1 MNKAIV
7 FDLDGTLVDSAPDLM
22 DAHNYVMQKYGYHQK
37 QVTDIRHL
45 AGRGA
50 ANMILSSLREEDKK
64 FDANIHKKMTE
75 EFINFYRENIS
86 KKSQIIKGA
95 VDFLKWGKS
104 QNITLAIC
112 TNKMESLAKKLLKEI
127 NLIEFFDYIA
137 GADTFEYRKPDPRHL
152 TNILEILD
160 VKKEN
165 SIMVGDSE
173 TDSET
178 ARSAKIHFVLVKG
191 GYTEKDQKHIY
202 HNHLINDFT
211 EMQAIISKM
220 KFLN

>member
-1 MNKAIV
+1 MSKAIV

-22 DAHNYVMQKYGYHQK
+22 DAHNYVMQKFGYHQK
-37 QVTDIRHL
+37 PLTDIRHL

-50 ANMILSSLREEDKK
+50 ANMILSSLKEEDKK
-64 FDANIHKKMTE
+64 FDQNIHKKMTD
-75 EFINFYRENIS
+75 EFINYYRENIS
-86 KKSQIIKGA
+86 KKSQIIKG
-95 VDFLKWGKS
+95 VNEFLAWGKS
-104 QNITLAIC
+104 KKIIFAIC

-137 GADTFEYRKPDPRHL
+137 GADTFEYKKPDPRHL

-160 VKKEN
+160 VKKED

-173 TDSET
+173 TDAET
-178 ARSAKIHFVLVKG
+178 ARIAKVSFILVKG
-191 GYTEKDQKHIY
+191 GYTEKDQNSIY
-202 HNHLINDFT
+202 HNHFINDFT
-211 EMQAIISKM
+211 EMNEILSKM

>member
-1 MNKAIV
+1 MSKAIV

-22 DAHNYVMQKYGYHQK
+22 DAHNYVMQKFGYHQK
-37 QVTDIRHL
+37 PTSDIRHL

-50 ANMILSSLREEDKK
+50 ANMILDSLKEEEEKPDS
-64 FDANIHKKMTE
+64 NIHKKMTE
-75 EFINFYRENIS
+75 EFINYYRENIS
-86 KKSQIIKGA
+86 KKSQIIKG
-95 VDFLKWGKS
+95 VNEFLAWGKS
-104 QNITLAIC
+104 QKINFAIC

-160 VKKEN
+160 VKKED

-173 TDSET
+173 TDAET
-178 ARSAKIHFVLVKG
+178 ARIAKVNFILVKG
-191 GYTEKDQKHIY
+191 GYTEKDQNSIY
-202 HNHLINDFT
+202 HNHFINDFT
-211 EMQAIISKM
+211 EMNGILSKM

>member
-1 MNKAIV
+1 MSKAIV

-22 DAHNYVMQKYGYHQK
+22 DAHNYVMQKFGYHQK
-37 QVTDIRHL
+37 PITDIRHL

-50 ANMILSSLREEDKK
+50 ANMILSSLKEEDKK
-64 FDANIHKKMTE
+64 FDQNIHK
-75 EFINFYRENIS
+75 R
-86 KKSQIIKGA
+86 IIKG
-95 VDFLKWGKS
+95 VNEFLAWGKS
-104 QNITLAIC
+104 KKINFAIC

-137 GADTFEYRKPDPRHL
+137 GADTFEYKKPDPRHL

-160 VKKEN
+160 VKKED

-173 TDSET
+173 TDAET
-178 ARSAKIHFVLVKG
+178 ARIAKVSFILVKG
-191 GYTEKDQKHIY
+191 GYTEKDQNSIY
-202 HNHLINDFT
+202 HNHFINDFT
-211 EMQAIISKM
+211 EMNEILSKM